1 MSLLERLG
9 KTKEHAIKEVEQ
21 QRPEDW
27 RQPADKNNAT
37 RSPQGRDGD
46 MQGVYSRVEAPK
58 QHHHTQMASAFAG
71 RRTAVVELDQIQELR
86 LAIHRRIVD
95 EMTVTEQM
103 LLAQGESAREQIKA
117 LISSYFEKEM
127 ANNSYSLSRAERLS
141 LVDDICDEMLG
152 LGPLEPLLKDPTI
165 TEIMVNGPKD
175 VFVERE
181 GKLLLSDTRFSDDAH
196 LMSIIE
202 RILAP
207 LGRRVDESSP
217 LVDARLSDG
226 SRVNIIIPPLS
237 LVGPVVTIRKFSQKA
252 LGAEDLVRF
261 GTLDENMAAFLEACV
276 KARLN
281 ILVSGGT
288 GSGKTTTLNVLSSFI
303 PATERIVTIED
314 AAELRLQQRHVVTL
328 EARPANIEGTGA
340 VTIRDLVRNALRMRP
355 DRIIVGEVRTGEA
368 LDMLQAMN
376 TGHDGS
382 LTTAHANSPRDVLSR
397 LETMTLMA
405 GMELPVR
412 AVRTQVSSAIDI
424 ILQQSRIKDG
434 SRKITHITEVQG
446 MEGDTIILQDLFRYV
461 QDYIDD
467 NGKSVGHFE
476 STGLQPAFM
485 DKFRM
490 NGVELPYNMFGGTGK
505 GGRK

>member
-1 MSLLERLG
+1 MSLLKRLG
-9 KTKEHAIKEVEQ
+9 RTKEDAIKEVGGRRDLPPVEKKAEQ
-21 QRPEDW
+21 D
-27 RQPADKNNAT
+27 PAHT
-37 RSPQGRDGD
+37 
-46 MQGVYSRVEAPK
+46 YSRVIDNSPSA
-58 QHHHTQMASAFAG
+58 QAQMASAFAG
-71 RRTAVVELDQIQELR
+71 RRSAAVQIDQIQELR

-95 EMTVTEQM
+95 EMTVAEQK
-103 LLAQGESAREQIKA
+103 LIAQGEEAREQIKN
-117 LISSYFEKEM
+117 LISSYFEREM
-127 ANNSYSLSRAERLS
+127 AANNYGLSRADRMA
-141 LVDDICDEMLG
+141 LVDDLCDELLG

-175 VFVERE
+175 VFVERD
-181 GKLLLSDTRFSDDAH
+181 GKLLLSDTRFYDEAH
-196 LMSIIE
+196 LMNIIE

-217 LVDARLSDG
+217 LVDARLADG

-237 LVGPVVTIRKFSQKA
+237 LVGPAVTIRKFSQRV
-252 LGAEDLVRF
+252 LSVDNLIGF
-261 GTLDENMAAFLEACV
+261 GSLNEAMATFLEACV

-281 ILVSGGT
+281 ILVAGGT
-288 GSGKTTTLNVLSSFI
+288 GSGKTTTLNILSSFI
-303 PATERIVTIED
+303 PSRERIVTIED

-328 EARPANIEGTGA
+328 ESRPANIEGTGA

-355 DRIIVGEVRTGEA
+355 DRIIVGEVRSGEA

-412 AVRTQVSSAIDI
+412 AVRNQISSAINLI
-424 ILQQSRIKDG
+424 IQQSRIQDG

-446 MEGDTIILQDLFRYV
+446 MEGDTIILQELFRYV
-461 QDYIDD
+461 QDYIDAD
-467 NGKSVGHFE
+467 GKSVGHYE
-476 STGLQPAFM
+476 ATGLQPGFM
-485 DKFRM
+485 DKFRI
-490 NGVELPYNMFGGTGK
+490 NGVELPRNIFSK
-505 GGRK
+505 G